1 MDKMTFNTWEGILCA
16 CVFIQ
21 RRKQIMGSSNKIDI
35 SRFDPTNAS
44 DDQIRLWLFAI
55 IEAELEKDDAEIDQE
70 LIAECSDC
78 EALLS
83 HSNPE
88 ISQEEYVLGLARIK
102 EKAQATQAKGA
113 NVTVQA
119 KPKKRRFMRVAGYF
133 LAAALA
139 VSILTVGVV
148 AAFNGSAA
156 WEFIVEN
163 IGWIW
168 TADPGD
174 TLANGKVTLIKGE
187 IVTDYDSVEEAL
199 ISEGIKGVLL
209 PTALPDSSKITRI
222 IISHCGNETQYAI
235 SFITDSSNTS
245 FEIYNYEFVGLK
257 NWETL
262 ETKEVDGLTFYIVYI
277 EALNKY
283 QAGCYHNG
291 YEHVLSCTNYDD
303 LISIIYNIKEMD

>member
-1 MDKMTFNTWEGILCA
+1 
-16 CVFIQ
+16 
-21 RRKQIMGSSNKIDI
+21 MGSSNKIDI

-55 IEAELEKDDAEIDQE
+55 IQAELEKDDAEIDQE
-70 LIAECSDC
+70 LIDECSDC
-78 EALLS
+78 EAFLS

-88 ISQEEYVLGLARIK
+88 ITQEEYAIGLAKIK
-102 EKAQATQAKGA
+102 ERAQAIQANGS

-119 KPKKRRFMRVAGYF
+119 KPKKRHFMRVAAYF

-139 VSILTVGVV
+139 VAIFSVSVV
-148 AAFNGSAA
+148 AAFNDSAA
-156 WEFIVEN
+156 WEFIVEH

-168 TADPGD
+168 NANPGD
-174 TLANGKVTLIKGE
+174 ALDNGKVTLIKGE
-187 IVTDYDSVEEAL
+187 IVTDYDSVEKAL
-199 ISEGIKGVLL
+199 ISEGINGVLL

-222 IISHCGNETQYAI
+222 IISHCGNGTQYAI
-235 SFITDSSNTS
+235 SFITDSSNIS
-245 FEIYNYEFVGLK
+245 YEIYNYEFVGLK

-262 ETKEVDGLTFYIVYI
+262 EIKEVNGHTFYIVYI

-291 YEHVLSCTNYDD
+291 YEHVLSCTNYND
-303 LISIIYNIKEMD
+303 LTCIIYNIKEMD

>member
-1 MDKMTFNTWEGILCA
+1 
-16 CVFIQ
+16 
-21 RRKQIMGSSNKIDI
+21 MGSSNKIDI
-35 SRFDPTNAS
+35 SRFDPANAS

-55 IEAELEKDDAEIDQE
+55 IEAELEKDEAEIDQE

-88 ISQEEYVLGLARIK
+88 ISQEEYALGLARIK
-102 EKAQATQAKGA
+102 EKAQAAQAKGA

-156 WEFIVEN
+156 WEFITTHIQQILGMES
-163 IGWIW
+163 
-168 TADPGD
+168 GD
-174 TLANGKVTLIKGE
+174 TLESDKVALVKDDLVAE
-187 IVTDYDSVEEAL
+187 YDSVEEAL
-199 ISEGIKGVLL
+199 KAGGFEGILYPTELPEGV
-209 PTALPDSSKITRI
+209 RI
-222 IISHCGNETQYAI
+222 ERIVHLNNGNANMHEI
-235 SFITDSSNTS
+235 SFMLNSPNISYRIFNSKKHQMDSWSA
-245 FEIYNYEFVGLK
+245 I
-257 NWETL
+257 ETL
-262 ETKEVDGLTFYIVYI
+262 TINNRVYI
-277 EALNKY
+277 IAYMQDIQQY

-291 YEHVLSCTNYDD
+291 YEHIIMASEYEN
-303 LISIIYNIKEMD
+303 LISIINSMEEIK